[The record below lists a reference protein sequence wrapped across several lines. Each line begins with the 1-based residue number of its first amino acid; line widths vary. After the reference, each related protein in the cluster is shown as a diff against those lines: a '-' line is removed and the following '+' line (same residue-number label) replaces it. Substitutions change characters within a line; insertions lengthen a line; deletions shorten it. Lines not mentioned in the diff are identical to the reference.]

1 MAQLELT
8 YWQRRRLKDQL
19 KQATTA
25 RVFRRTLA
33 VLEADR
39 GKPVDEIA
47 ATLGTSRRSV
57 YRWIDAYR
65 QTRDPKALWEGE
77 HTGRPSAWDE
87 GSEARLRCLM
97 EHRPDECGYL
107 AVNWTASLLSDRL
120 KQATGRSFSED
131 MVREELQR
139 LGYVWKRGRYELEP
153 DPELE
158 KKTADPPSGPQFACP
173 YGAAGGG

>member
-1 MAQLELT
+1 
-8 YWQRRRLKDQL
+8 
-19 KQATTA
+19 
-25 RVFRRTLA
+25 
-33 VLEADR
+33 
-39 GKPVDEIA
+39 
-47 ATLGTSRRSV
+47 
-57 YRWIDAYR
+57 
-65 QTRDPKALWEGE
+65 
-77 HTGRPSAWDE
+77 
-87 GSEARLRCLM
+87 M

-107 AVNWTASLLSDRL
+107 AVNWTASLLSDQM

-158 KKTADPPSGPQFACP
+158 KKTADSPSDPQFACP